1 MKDSYNWGGGGCKS
15 HILKAG
21 MLKEKEDGIDEDG
34 WRLIRMS
41 ISENINYW

>member
-1 MKDSYNWGGGGCKS
+1 LGYKS

-34 WRLIRMS
+34 WQMTGIG
-41 ISENINYW
+41 ISENINY